1 MHPAACE
8 QRLHKN
14 DGVFMRSL
22 LGIFALLGALAFSA
36 VPTKAQQLDLGNV
49 CASSME
55 AATVCAANYFHGT
68 FITLCSLEKNG
79 FVSSEIKNGM
89 IQEIR
94 RLGSNEEYK
103 VTALASAIKL
113 VRSQEPDCR
122 I

>member
-55 AATVCAANYFHGT
+55 AATVCAASYFHGA
-68 FITLCSLEKNG
+68 IILLCALEKSG
-79 FVSSEIKNGM
+79 DITSEYKNGI

-94 RLGSNEEYK
+94 ESNEEFNIA
-103 VTALASAIKL
+103 ALAAAIKL
-113 VRSQEPDCR
+113 VRSQEPDCK

>member
-1 MHPAACE
+1 M
-8 QRLHKN
+8 K
-14 DGVFMRSL
+14 L
-22 LGIFALLGALAFSA
+22 LPIIGALLLSA
-36 VPTKAQQLDLGNV
+36 VPAKAQQLDLGNV

-55 AATVCAANYFHGT
+55 AATVCAASYFHGT

-94 RLGSNEEYK
+94 RLVSNEEYK